1 MSAPPTP
8 DDDAT
13 RLAELVEAHLGADPA
28 TRALLEARLEDQRA
42 PAALHVHAQLG
53 ETHDPERWTR
63 LFLLFQRLR
72 RRGPWAG

>member
-1 MSAPPTP
+1 MSGPPTP
-8 DDDAT
+8 ADDAP
-13 RLAELVEAHLGADPA
+13 RLGELVEAHLLADAA
-28 TRALLEARLEDQRA
+28 TRALLEARLEAHRG
-42 PAALHVHAQLG
+42 PAALHVHELLG